1 MIEIH
6 NDTDPRKHD
15 SGRKDASYQLG
26 RLIGFAIGVFLLVCA
41 IAGTVWLVHWMIGLI
56 W

>member
-6 NDTDPRKHD
+6 NNPDPRKHD
-15 SGRKDASYQLG
+15 SGRKDLSYHLG

-41 IAGTVWLVHWMIGLI
+41 IAGTVWLVHWMIGLN

>member
-6 NDTDPRKHD
+6 NDPDPRKHD